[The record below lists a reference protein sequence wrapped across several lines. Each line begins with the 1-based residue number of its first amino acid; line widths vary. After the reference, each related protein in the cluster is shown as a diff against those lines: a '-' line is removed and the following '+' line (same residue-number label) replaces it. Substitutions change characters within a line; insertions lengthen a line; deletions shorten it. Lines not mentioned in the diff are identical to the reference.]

1 MDRSYTKHDERIQKF
16 RETGDLKH
24 PYKNKLDN
32 ICFAYDA
39 ACFDSKDLAQRIIS
53 DKVLKDRVNEIA
65 ESPQFNGYQRA
76 LASPVYKFFDKT
88 TGSRA
93 SLNEELAEESHKQVI
108 KKFKRRKI
116 CARFKDNIWA
126 VDLAEMG

>member
-1 MDRSYTKHDERIQKF
+1 MRIVLVDRSYTKHDERIQKF

-32 ICFAYDA
+32 ICFAHDA
-39 ACFDSKDLAQRIIS
+39 ACSDRKDLAQRIIS

-65 ESPQFNGYQRA
+65 KSPKFNGYQRT
-76 LASPVYKFFDKT
+76 LGSPVYKFFDET

-93 SLNEELAEESHKQVI
+93 SVNEELTEE
-108 KKFKRRKI
+108 
-116 CARFKDNIWA
+116 
-126 VDLAEMG
+126 